1 METQLAPDDEHIR
14 AFRIPAGRVRARFG
28 KVVDPGFQPVPD
40 VLLFH
45 QSDLKLS
52 SEELNVLL
60 NLTAHWYEPERMPF
74 PRAATIARRM
84 GVSERTV
91 QRLLSRLCKR
101 GFIAKINGQN
111 ANGAKAYDLQPLI
124 EKLGPYAQ
132 KRLALYPRA
141 QDGEAV

>member
-1 METQLAPDDEHIR
+1 MGTQLAPHHEHVR

-60 NLTAHWYEPERMPF
+60 NLMAHWHEPKRMPF
-74 PRAATIARRM
+74 PRTATIVRRM

-91 QRLLSRLCKR
+91 QRLLSCCASEALSPRLWDKTR
-101 GFIAKINGQN
+101 MAR
-111 ANGAKAYDLQPLI
+111 
-124 EKLGPYAQ
+124 KLTIYNH
-132 KRLALYPRA
+132 
-141 QDGEAV
+141 